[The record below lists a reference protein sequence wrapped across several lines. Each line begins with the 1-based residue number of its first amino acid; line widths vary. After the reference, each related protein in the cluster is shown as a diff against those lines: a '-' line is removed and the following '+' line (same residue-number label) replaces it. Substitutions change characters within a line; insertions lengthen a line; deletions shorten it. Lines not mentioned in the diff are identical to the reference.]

1 MVFIWVKK
9 LFAIPTQ
16 FSLGLPFLV
25 RHDFVAF
32 FTLVKFLT
40 HRLAFSVGSTV
51 VGIAPSPIES
61 NILWHV
67 PHCRQA
73 ALCVIPSQPY
83 VKQHFHYILQRC
95 FWFSL
100 SLSCIPSDDVI
111 MVFTVIKINLLF
123 SPWSFVDNDVG
134 LLVNHCLEFAT
145 SGIPQR
151 PFVDTILLMQLL
163 SK

>member
-1 MVFIWVKK
+1 MFIWVKK

-73 ALCVIPSQPY
+73 AFCVIPKQPY

-95 FWFSL
+95 FSFSL
-100 SLSCIPSDDVI
+100 LLPSDDVI

-123 SPWSFVDNDVG
+123 SPWSFGDNDVG
-134 LLVNHCLEFAT
+134 LLVNHCLEFVDFRYPAET
-145 SGIPQR
+145 L
-151 PFVDTILLMQLL
+151 VDTILLMQLL

>member
-1 MVFIWVKK
+1 MLHRNLFLIDYRLHITSVFIWVKK

-16 FSLGLPFLV
+16 FSLGLLFLV

-32 FTLVKFLT
+32 FTLVTFLT

-73 ALCVIPSQPY
+73 AFCAIPRQPY
-83 VKQHFHYILQRC
+83 VKQHFHHILQRC
-95 FWFSL
+95 FSFSL

-111 MVFTVIKINLLF
+111 MVFTVIKINL
-123 SPWSFVDNDVG
+123 V
-134 LLVNHCLEFAT
+134 FAP
-145 SGIPQR
+145 S
-151 PFVDTILLMQLL
+151 
-163 SK
+163 